1 VILKTIEIANIKTD
15 MVLRD
20 GWRGHTARSARV
32 VAFAALVWLT
42 ALPVFAGS
50 VTVGTENQN
59 NCIPFSCSNDY
70 GVTED
75 QQVYSSAAFSG
86 PIAITSFDLY
96 AIPDPGPVNGGTYN
110 VYFSTTA
117 APVNGLSSNL
127 AANVGA
133 DNQFFGQYIFTPNQN
148 LSGTVVFSGATF
160 NYNPSAGNLLMTVLI
175 SNVSGG
181 FSIAAFESDYGD
193 DMSRA
198 TNTAGPFYE
207 GLVTTFNSSVSSA
220 PEPATTVLL
229 GGSLLVFAAVRRLCS
244 TPGERPH

>member
-50 VTVGTENQN
+50 VTVGTQNEN
-59 NCIPFSCSNDY
+59 NCIPFSCANQF

-86 PIAITSFDLY
+86 PIAISSFDMYVL
-96 AIPDPGPVNGGTYN
+96 DSGTAEGETFN
-110 VYFSTTA
+110 IYFSTTS

-133 DNQFFGQYIFTPNQN
+133 DNQFFGQYIFTPYQI
-148 LSGTVVFSGATF
+148 LSGTLVFSGATF
-160 NYNPSAGNLLMTVLI
+160 NYNPTAGNLLMTVLI
-175 SNVSGG
+175 SNFTGGVSG
-181 FSIAAFESDYGD
+181 AAVASDYGD

-198 TNTAGPFYE
+198 TNTAGPYYE
-207 GLVTTFNSSVSSA
+207 GDVTTFNSSVSSA

-244 TPGERPH
+244 TPDERPR